1 MEIKQRHTS
10 SSSTAPSL
18 RLKISGMDC
27 IEEVATLKRE
37 LAPIVGDE
45 NRLSFDVLKG
55 SLTIRPGGDA
65 AFEKMIVTAVART
78 GMTALRTSG
87 TTLTTTPVL
96 ENRDKL
102 FCTVASGLFGFVG
115 LAIHSWRAGGV
126 LAALGSEGLG
136 AGEVVPLLSR
146 LVYSAGILSGIV
158 FVLSKA
164 WFALRQFRP
173 DMNLLMV
180 VAIMGAI
187 ALGDWFEAATVAFLF
202 SVSLTL
208 ESWSV
213 SRARRAVEALL
224 QLSLPTA
231 NYIRPDGA
239 TEAIPCPD
247 VPVGGRIVV
256 KPGERVPLDGV
267 VRKGSS
273 HVDQSPITGES
284 TPIVKEQD
292 QPVFAGTINGEGALE
307 IETTKSADDTTLAHI
322 IRMVDQAQSR
332 RARSEQWIERFARV
346 YTPAVMGLSLLVLLV
361 PTLVFQQDWQTWLYR
376 SLVLL
381 VIACPCALVISTPVS
396 IVAALAAAA
405 RQGVLVKGGIHLENP
420 AKLKALALD
429 KTGTLTEGKPAVV
442 EIVPWNEHNERELLE
457 RASRLEA
464 HSEHPLALAIQR
476 KAHEEKINLPPAEDV
491 KALPGKGVHGRIEK
505 TGYWL
510 GSHRY
515 LEERGQE
522 TPEIH
527 ERLETLARAGRSIVV
542 VGNERHVCG
551 FIAVA
556 DRIRPETRTAIAA
569 LRNSGIA
576 HIVMLT
582 GDNRATAEAIA
593 RESGIDEVRAELLPA
608 EKVTAIQELVA
619 KYGSVAM
626 VGDGINDAPA
636 LGQASVGIAMG
647 AAGSDAAIEAADIAL
662 MSDDLSKIAWL
673 VNHSKRTLGIVRQ
686 NIVLSLGVKAIFT
699 VLAMSGHASLWAA
712 IAADMGASLLV
723 IGNGLRLLRG

>member
-1 MEIKQRHTS
+1 MGTDGPQPIPIHPLQFT
-10 SSSTAPSL
+10 
-18 RLKISGMDC
+18 IGGMDC
-27 IEEVATLKRE
+27 IDEVATLKRE
-37 LAPIVGDE
+37 LKPIVGDE

-55 SLTIRPGGDA
+55 TMTVTPGGDD
-65 AFEKMIVTAVART
+65 AFVQLIVRAISQT
-78 GMTALRTSG
+78 GMTAR
-87 TTLTTTPVL
+87 PVSDAVL
-96 ENRDKL
+96 QPKPVVHNIDKL
-102 FCTVASGLFGFVG
+102 FCTFASGLFGLVG
-115 LAIHSWRAGGV
+115 LSIHAWRAGGV
-126 LAALGSEGLG
+126 VAALGSEGLG
-136 AGEVVPLLSR
+136 ASEPVPNLSR
-146 LVYSAGILSGIV
+146 IIYSVGILAGV
-158 FVLSKA
+158 WFVLPKA
-164 WFALRQFRP
+164 WFALRKLRP

-180 VAIMGAI
+180 VAIAGAI
-187 ALGDWFEAATVAFLF
+187 GLGDWFEAASVAFLF

-224 QLSLPTA
+224 QLSPPTA
-231 NYIRPDGA
+231 HLLNPDGSDKVVPCAEVAVGA
-239 TEAIPCPD
+239 TI
-247 VPVGGRIVV
+247 IVR
-256 KPGERVPLDGV
+256 PGERLPLDGV
-267 VRKGSS
+267 VRKGTS

-284 TPIVKEQD
+284 EPIAKIVG
-292 QPVFAGTINGEGALE
+292 QPVFAGTINGEGAIE
-307 IETTKSADDTTLAHI
+307 VETTKAADDTTLARI

-346 YTPAVMGLSLLVLLV
+346 YTPGVMALALLVLLI
-361 PTLVFQQDWQTWLYR
+361 PTVGFHQDWESWLYR

-405 RQGVLVKGGIHLENP
+405 RQGVLIKGGIHLENP
-420 AKLKALALD
+420 ARLKALALD

-442 EIVPWNEHNERELLE
+442 DIVPWNEHNERELLE
-457 RASRLEA
+457 RAVRLEA
-464 HSEHPLALAIQR
+464 HSDHPLALAIVR
-476 KAHEEKINLPPAEDV
+476 KGREAKIDLPPAEDIR
-491 KALPGKGVHGRIEK
+491 AIAGKGIHGRIEG
-505 TGYWL
+505 TEYWL

-527 ERLETLARAGRSIVV
+527 NRLESLANAGRSIVV

-556 DRIRPETRTAIAA
+556 DRIRPETRAAIAS
-569 LRNSGIA
+569 LRQAGIA

-608 EKVTAIQELVA
+608 EKVAAIQELVA

-636 LGQASVGIAMG
+636 LGQATVGIAMG

-673 VNHSKRTLGIVRQ
+673 VHHSKRTLRIVRQ
-686 NIVLSLGVKAIFT
+686 NIVLSLGVKAIFAA
-699 VLAMSGHASLWAA
+699 LALTGHASLWAA